1 MGSETSNLDLTTLS
15 DPALRADPYPL
26 FTELREASPFSTR
39 DEKLYVVGR
48 HAECTRILR
57 DPVVSSDRSR
67 SQVRSTCPEEGELSV
82 SFVFLD
88 PPDHTRLRR
97 LVSRAFTPRV
107 VARLRP
113 RIQQIIDELLAAADP
128 TGFDLVSGLA
138 HPLPVRVIS
147 ELLGIPEDDHE
158 RFASWSDRR
167 ARGMDAELG
176 SLDSATFADA
186 LAARQEFK
194 AYFTE
199 LIETRRHQDGAD
211 LISQLIQV
219 RENGD
224 QLTTGELLT
233 TCTLLLVAGH
243 ETTTNLIANG
253 SLALLG
259 NRDQLAALRA
269 DPSLITRTVEET
281 LRYDPPIQFTSRI
294 VLGSYRVGEFEAQD
308 GATIVLLIAAANRD
322 PVVFAEPD
330 KFDIR
335 RHNANQHLAFGAG
348 IHFCLGAGLARLQAA
363 IALETFATRFTAP
376 QLTEVSYKA
385 NVNFRG
391 PERLV
396 VTSEIGI
403 SPAG

>member
-1 MGSETSNLDLTTLS
+1 MGSEPSNLDLTTLS
-15 DPALRADPYPL
+15 DPALRANPYPL
-26 FTELREASPFSTR
+26 FTELREASPFSAR
-39 DEKLYVVGR
+39 DEKLFVVGR

-176 SLDSATFADA
+176 SLDPTTFADA

-199 LIETRRHQDGAD
+199 LIETRRDRDGAD
-211 LISQLIQV
+211 LISQLIRV

-259 NRDQLAALRA
+259 NPEQLAALRA
-269 DPSLITRTVEET
+269 DPSLITGTVEET

-308 GATIVLLIAAANRD
+308 GSTIVLLIAAANRD
-322 PVVFAEPD
+322 PMIFAEPD

-335 RHNANQHLAFGAG
+335 RPNANQHLAFGAG

-363 IALETFATRFTAP
+363 IALETFAARFAAP
-376 QLTEVSYKA
+376 QLSEVAYKA

-396 VTSEIGI
+396 VTSAIEI
-403 SPAG
+403 SPTG

>member
-1 MGSETSNLDLTTLS
+1 MGSETNNLDLTALS

-26 FTELREASPFSTR
+26 LTELREASPFSTR
-39 DEKLYVVGR
+39 DGKLFVVGR

-57 DPVVSSDRSR
+57 DPAVSSERARSR
-67 SQVRSTCPEEGELSV
+67 IRSPRGGEEELSV

-113 RIQQIIDELLAAADP
+113 RIQEIIDELFTAADP
-128 TGFDLVSGLA
+128 AGFDLVSGLA

-147 ELLGIPEDDHE
+147 ELLGVPEDDHE

-176 SLDSATFADA
+176 SLDSETFADA
-186 LAARQEFK
+186 LAARREFK

-199 LIETRRHQDGAD
+199 LIDTRRRQDGTD
-211 LISQLIQV
+211 LISQLIRV

-253 SLALLG
+253 ALALLG
-259 NRDQLAALRA
+259 NPEQLAALRA
-269 DPSLITRTVEET
+269 DPSLITGTVEET

-294 VLGSYRVGEFEAQD
+294 VLGSYQVGEFEAQD
-308 GATIVLLIAAANRD
+308 GTTIVLLLAAANRD
-322 PVVFAEPD
+322 PVIFAEPNQ
-330 KFDIR
+330 FDIR
-335 RHNANQHLAFGAG
+335 RPNANQHLAFGAG

-363 IALETFATRFTAP
+363 IALEAFATRFTAP
-376 QLTEVSYKA
+376 QLTELVYKG

-396 VTSEIGI
+396 VTSAKI
-403 SPAG
+403 